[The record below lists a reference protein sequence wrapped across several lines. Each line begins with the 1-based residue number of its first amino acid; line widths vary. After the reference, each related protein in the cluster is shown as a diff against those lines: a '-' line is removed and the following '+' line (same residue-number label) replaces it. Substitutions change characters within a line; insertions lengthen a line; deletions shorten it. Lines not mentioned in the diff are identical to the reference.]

1 MIQPS
6 PYILLLLI
14 LASFMAYA
22 MVVDKNV
29 SDYFLLSIERL
40 KVNYQRLLFR
50 IKTYPSLQYDYLVR
64 SIRLK
69 WIKFR
74 YGKHPKYAP
83 GGMGRVSANETG
95 D

>member
-1 MIQPS
+1 MIQPN

-14 LASFMAYA
+14 LASFLAYA
-22 MVVDKNV
+22 MIVDKNV

-50 IKTYPSLQYDYLVR
+50 IKTYPSLQYDYMVR

-69 WIKFR
+69 WIKFQ
-74 YGKHPKYAP
+74 YGKRAKYAP
-83 GGMGRVSANETG
+83 GGMGRTSSNATG